1 MKLTPLI
8 LFLILL
14 FVLILSILFSK
25 FLPLSGLS
33 EGFVSFMN
41 TKQPLDPVSIPV
53 YSTNTTSV
61 VKLYDNMFFDTK
73 NANLIEVDGKAFV
86 GNTVGGNVGNS
97 VSANVGNVD
106 STGVT
111 INGIYVV
118 KRDGTVNVTQYSSTT
133 TAPESAITSVS
144 SQYNNWN
151 YISKSNGT
159 DKYQTFYFSWNDS
172 TYIHIIDS
180 STKKHISSFLF
191 GSGNT
196 QSQFLWG
203 NNVSVSVGIP
213 ANDTDGNNNTYV
225 TDNNYNSSKKVYQIS
240 GTVKFDPN
248 NGNIIIK
255 KNSAMTGCTVSSSLT
270 VYNRA
275 GSGITDYQTNY
286 QTSVANVNFA
296 PWIIPDGANNM
307 LVYMP
312 VSNKTLIFILKYN
325 ASTQQFSVSNNNIF
339 RFNSQGLDTGSQ
351 PAKVVDG
358 SGNKDIGGDYYKWL
372 AYWNT
377 VANSPGN
384 YSQDYLLKTQI
395 VPPVCPSCPS
405 CPHGGG
411 ACTQCGGQGGSGTQ
425 GVGMP
430 IGVSGGTGAGAGA
443 IGMSGAVMAG
453 QDGSGNKQFDA
464 TSMGSG
470 NFVTTANADTIGGAT
485 TLQTLGAVAGA
496 EDVAKTGAT
505 AVGTVTKTGADVI
518 NKTVDTTGNVLT
530 SAGSGATNL
539 IGGTIGTAANL
550 ASSAGSGTVGLL
562 KEAGSGTVG
571 LVKSAGT
578 GIEEAGEG
586 AVGLLKDTASGA
598 VGLIKDAGSGA
609 TKVLTQDQRRGQ
621 VYGQSY
627 GQAYG
632 QGTGQGTSQGTGPD
646 TRTSQGQGRSGDRY
660 KNGWMQAGAMQQGV
674 NGVDLYS
681 GYGALPNKGSDFIP
695 ITSDFSAFG
704 K

>member
-25 FLPLSGLS
+25 FLPISGLS

-41 TKQPLDPVSIPV
+41 TKNSLDSVSIPI

-61 VKLYDNMFFDTK
+61 VKLYDNVFFDTK
-73 NANLIEVDGKAFV
+73 NANLIEVDGQAFV
-86 GNTVGGNVGNS
+86 GNTVSANT
-97 VSANVGNVD
+97 VSANTVSANGAKVD

-111 INGIYVV
+111 INGIYVI
-118 KRDGTVNVTQYSSTT
+118 KRDGTVNVTQYSSST

-144 SQYNNWN
+144 SQYNNWT
-151 YISKSNGT
+151 YMTKSSGT
-159 DKYQTFYFSWNDS
+159 NKYQTFYFSWNDS
-172 TYIHIIDS
+172 TYLHIIDS
-180 STKKHISSFLF
+180 TTKKHISSFLF

-203 NNVSVSVGIP
+203 NNVSVSVGVP
-213 ANDTDGNNNTYV
+213 TNDTDGNNNTYI
-225 TDNNYNSSKKVYQIS
+225 TDNTYNAINKVYQIS
-240 GTVKFDPN
+240 GTVRFDPK

-255 KNSAMTGCTVSSSLT
+255 NSAATSGCTVASPMT

-275 GSGITDYQTNY
+275 GSAITDYQTNY

-312 VSNKTLIFILKYN
+312 VSNKTLIFIMKYN
-325 ASTQQFSVSNNNIF
+325 ASTQQFTVSNNNIC

-351 PAKVVDG
+351 PVKTVDS
-358 SGNKDIGGDYYKWL
+358 SGNKDVGGDYYKWL

-377 VANSPGN
+377 VANSQGN

-411 ACTQCGGQGGSGTQ
+411 ACTNCGGQGGSGTQ

-430 IGVSGGTGAGAGA
+430 IGVPGGANMGPSTGAGA
-443 IGMSGAVMAG
+443 IGMSGAVVAG
-453 QDGSGNKQFDA
+453 LDGSGNKQFDA

-470 NFVTTANADTIGGAT
+470 NFVTTANADTLGGAT
-485 TLQTLGAVAGA
+485 TIQTLGAVAGV

-505 AVGTVTKTGADVI
+505 ALGTVTKTGADVI

-530 SAGSGATNL
+530 SAGTGATNL
-539 IGGTIGTAANL
+539 VGGTIGTAANL

-562 KEAGSGTVG
+562 RDTASGT
-571 LVKSAGT
+571 
-578 GIEEAGEG
+578 
-586 AVGLLKDTASGA
+586 VGLLKDTASGT
-598 VGLIKDAGSGA
+598 VGLVKDAGSGA
-609 TKVLTQDQRRGQ
+609 TKVLSQGPNRQGQ
-621 VYGQSY
+621 GQSY
-627 GQAYG
+627 GQGQGYG
-632 QGTGQGTSQGTGPD
+632 QYGNGYNNG
-646 TRTSQGQGRSGDRY
+646 GDRY
-660 KNGWMQAGAMQQGV
+660 KNGWMQAGAMQQGA

-681 GYGALPNKGSDFIP
+681 GYGALPPKGSDFIP